1 MVMMSSATALLFLI
15 LLSLLT
21 STVCLTC
28 YNCAYPTVSPLDC
41 QPYPKKCAAGE
52 RCLYSTAT
60 AKRDSTEYV
69 LKEKSCASS
78 SVCGFTGQKHVAGLG
93 FTVTSHCCD
102 TDLCNSASTST
113 YAAPCW
119 SRTALSLVCMALISL
134 LASE

>member
-1 MVMMSSATALLFLI
+1 MSRSTALLFLI

-21 STVCLTC
+21 STAVCLTC
-28 YNCAYPTVSPLDC
+28 YNCVFPIVSPLDC
-41 QPYPKKCAAGE
+41 QPYPKKCAVGE

-60 AKRDSTEYV
+60 AKMESKQYV
-69 LKEKSCASS
+69 LIEKSCATPSA
-78 SVCGFTGQKHVAGLG
+78 CGVTREKRVAGLV
-93 FTVTSHCCD
+93 FTFTTRCCD
-102 TDLCNSASTST
+102 TDLCNSASMST